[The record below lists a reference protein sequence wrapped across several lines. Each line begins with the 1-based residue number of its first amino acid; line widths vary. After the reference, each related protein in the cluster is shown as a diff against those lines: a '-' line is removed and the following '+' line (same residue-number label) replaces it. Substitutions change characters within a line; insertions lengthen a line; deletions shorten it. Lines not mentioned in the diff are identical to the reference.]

1 MTTVAKL
8 QIAVCLILGLSGVA
22 LAASGPF
29 TEENLAP
36 PVSVVGGPRESPPKK
51 AVPEVAAPEEEQ
63 SEEER
68 PEEETAGAEADPGE
82 ITPKQ
87 TPGTIQRTERRATVP
102 GSESGD
108 LAYTIRP
115 GDTPGSIADAFHIGA
130 AELLRAN
137 RMPADA
143 ILRIGAVLRI
153 PNPYARQVDELSARV
168 AKLGDELESA
178 RRKTEAME
186 NDVSTARGRIDDLS
200 AGNRELQREVRSLPW
215 WRTAAMT
222 AGVVAALMLGIT
234 VLALLDWFL
243 TRRRFRALAQMNE
256 SLRRLD
262 QKYKEIMAK
271 AELRFQQL
279 YGRRRQGI
287 SEGQELGRIPE
298 EYEIER
304 LNRELQ
310 QVLETQLERMG
321 GHPNRRRRSWLRFF
335 SGNVGAPVEA
345 RPTRR

>member
-8 QIAVCLILGLSGVA
+8 QIAVCLLLGLGG
-22 LAASGPF
+22 LAAAAPAQF
-29 TEENLAP
+29 TEENVPAP
-36 PVSVVGGPRESPPKK
+36 VGVVGGPREASPNK
-51 AVPEVAAPEEEQ
+51 AKPVQSAPAEAQLKEEQ
-63 SEEER
+63 
-68 PEEETAGAEADPGE
+68 PEKEADPVE
-82 ITPKQ
+82 IAPQ
-87 TPGTIQRTERRATVP
+87 QSPSAIQRTEKRTTVP
-102 GSESGD
+102 GSESSD
-108 LAYTIRP
+108 LTYTIRP

-130 AELLRAN
+130 ADLLRAN
-137 RMPADA
+137 HMPADA

-153 PNPYARQVDELSARV
+153 PNPYARQVDELRAQV

-186 NDVSTARGRIDDLS
+186 NDSSIARGRIDDLAAS
-200 AGNRELQREVRSLPW
+200 NLELQREVRSLPW

-222 AGVVAALMLGIT
+222 AGAVTALMLGIT

-243 TRRRFRALAQMNE
+243 TRRRFRTLAQMNE

-279 YGRRRQGI
+279 YGRRRHGI

-298 EYEIER
+298 DYEIER

-310 QVLETQLERMG
+310 EVLEAQLERMG
-321 GHPNRRRRSWLRFF
+321 GHPNRRRRSWLRFL
-335 SGNVGAPVEA
+335 SGNFGAPVEA